1 MSLNK
6 SITLFAIAIPLGMAA
21 IAFSLYFNTNPDA
34 QKNHG
39 MADSY
44 GTFTPNYPSMMG
56 LTLGEPLSVSDA
68 VKRLTP
74 YALTGLYDVAQS
86 SDHEVM
92 TTEIAFRTVKHQNN
106 SSATSNI
113 SADLLLTA
121 EFKHPIVAAVTQHYQ
136 FMDRAEC
143 LTSFANA
150 KLVTEEAYAPFYGG
164 SSPSDSF
171 VAKFHYYESDI
182 RNDTIFTWPN
192 CLKDDTKNT
201 YSFNVTMKYKASE
214 LTKLTAH
221 KSNRAIT
228 QTMQLRMLPKNKVDI
243 PVQ

>member
-1 MSLNK
+1 MSSNK
-6 SITLFAIAIPLGMAA
+6 TKTLFAISIPLGLTA
-21 IAFSLYFNTNPDA
+21 IALSLFYSTNPDA

-39 MADSY
+39 LTDSY
-44 GTFTPNYPSMMG
+44 GTEIPNYPSMMG
-56 LTLGEPLSVSDA
+56 LTLGEPISVRDA
-68 VKRLTP
+68 FKRLTP
-74 YALTGLYDVAQS
+74 YALTGVFDTKKS

-92 TTEIAFRTVKHQNN
+92 TTKITSRTVIHQNN
-106 SSATSNI
+106 SSATSSI

-121 EFKHPIVAAVTQHYQ
+121 EFEKPIVAAVTQHYH

-143 LTSFANA
+143 LTTFENA

-171 VAKFHYYESDI
+171 DSQSHYYESDR
-182 RNDTIFTWPN
+182 RNDTIFTYPI
-192 CLKDDTKNT
+192 CLKDAKGT
-201 YSFNVTMKYKASE
+201 YSFNVTMKYAPSE
-214 LTKLTAH
+214 LKKMSSH

-228 QTMQLRMLPKNKVDI
+228 QTMQLRMLPKNKVNI